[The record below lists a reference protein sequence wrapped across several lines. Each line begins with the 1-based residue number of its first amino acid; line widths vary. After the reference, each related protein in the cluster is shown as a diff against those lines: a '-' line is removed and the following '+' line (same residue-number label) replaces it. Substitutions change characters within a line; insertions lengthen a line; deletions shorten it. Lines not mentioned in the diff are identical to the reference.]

1 MCDMSINDKGSC
13 TVPNQLQGW
22 WGGSM
27 VSVASL
33 ILHFVVLP
41 SSILWLI
48 LTISKHLSLVNII
61 TVNIHIKKM
70 ANSWMGGDG
79 SSLDGE
85 G

>member
-1 MCDMSINDKGSC
+1 MIKVVVLYQISC
-13 TVPNQLQGW
+13 KDGG
-22 WGGSM
+22 GGSM

-41 SSILWLI
+41 SSILWFI